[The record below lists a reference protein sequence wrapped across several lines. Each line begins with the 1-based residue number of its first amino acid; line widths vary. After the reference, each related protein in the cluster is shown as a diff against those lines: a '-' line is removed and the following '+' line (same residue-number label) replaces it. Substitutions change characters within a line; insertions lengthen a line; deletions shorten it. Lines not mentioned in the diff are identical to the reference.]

1 MLVYYEMFSHWWME
15 QSNKY
20 HPTINLCVV
29 LYFKD
34 TMVDELDQF
43 QEPYPKFVCFSL
55 DEGKKTE
62 KAYFLVS
69 WEEEQGI
76 GKKSYE

>member
-1 MLVYYEMFSHWWME
+1 MKCFPTVEWE

-43 QEPYPKFVCFSL
+43 QEPYPKFVYFSL
-55 DEGKKTE
+55 DGGKKAE
-62 KAYFLVS
+62 KAYF
-69 WEEEQGI
+69 WFHER
-76 GKKSYE
+76 KSKE